1 MNGGTTIGK
10 VKTDGTVYY
19 INIGYMNVEDVF
31 NDDLV
36 TSTDMWHRIC
46 EYKFCPVGEFFL
58 PEKFK
63 DDKTLWR
70 ILVDL
75 DGSIQIRQ
83 DELNGAPKPE
93 ILTSPTA
100 ESLDISGVP
109 NIVIERGTLD
119 VPPASVSSITLD
131 VPAASVSS
139 ITLDVP
145 PASVSSIT
153 LDVSPVTD
161 IPEIPTIVRVRRSF
175 WSRFLCSDVNVA

>member
-1 MNGGTTIGK
+1 MNTGTTLGK

-19 INIGYMNVEDVF
+19 INIGYMNLEDVF

-36 TSTDMWHRIC
+36 TSTDMWHRIG
-46 EYKFCPVGEFFL
+46 EYKFCHVGDYFSE
-58 PEKFK
+58 EKFK

-83 DELNGAPKPE
+83 HEINGASKPD
-93 ILTSPTA
+93 ILTSPVA

-109 NIVIERGTLD
+109 NITIQ
-119 VPPASVSSITLD
+119 SVTLD

-139 ITLDVP
+139 LTLDVP
-145 PASVSSIT
+145 VSS
-153 LDVSPVTD
+153 LDVLETPTIGV
-161 IPEIPTIVRVRRSF
+161 PEIPTIVPVRRSF
-175 WSRFLCSDVNVA
+175 WSRFLCSGVNVA

>member
-1 MNGGTTIGK
+1 MNTGTTLGK

-36 TSTDMWHRIC
+36 TSTDIWHRIG
-46 EYKFCPVGEFFL
+46 EYKFCYVGDYFSE
-58 PEKFK
+58 EKFK
-63 DDKTLWR
+63 EDNTLWR

-83 DELNGAPKPE
+83 HEINGASKPD
-93 ILTSPTA
+93 ILTSPVA

-109 NIVIERGTLD
+109 NIPIQ
-119 VPPASVSSITLD
+119 SVTLD

-139 ITLDVP
+139 LTLDVP
-145 PASVSSIT
+145 VSS
-153 LDVSPVTD
+153 LDVLETPTIGV
-161 IPEIPTIVRVRRSF
+161 PEIPTIVPVRRSF
-175 WSRFLCSDVNVA
+175 WSRFLCSGVNVA

>member
-1 MNGGTTIGK
+1 MNNGTTIGK

-36 TSTDMWHRIC
+36 TSTDMWHRIG
-46 EYKFCPVGEFFL
+46 EYKFCPAGEFFL

-63 DDKTLWR
+63 EDNTLWR

-83 DELNGAPKPE
+83 DEINGAPKPA
-93 ILTSPTA
+93 ILTSPVA

-109 NIVIERGTLD
+109 NITIESVCLDVPPSTVHSVTLD
-119 VPPASVSSITLD
+119 VPTSIAHSVTLD
-131 VPAASVSS
+131 VPTSVVE
-139 ITLDVP
+139 T
-145 PASVSSIT
+145 PAIGVS
-153 LDVSPVTD
+153 
-161 IPEIPTIVRVRRSF
+161 EIPTIVPVRRSF
-175 WSRFLCSDVNVA
+175 WSRFLCSGVNVA